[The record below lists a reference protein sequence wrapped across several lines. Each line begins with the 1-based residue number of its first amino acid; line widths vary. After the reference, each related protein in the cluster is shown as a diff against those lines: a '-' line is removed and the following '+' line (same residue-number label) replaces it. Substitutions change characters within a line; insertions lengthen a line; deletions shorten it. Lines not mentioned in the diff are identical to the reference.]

1 MQFIHPTYIL
11 HTGVSVIVLQPS
23 AVLTSYILGVSV
35 IVLQSSAVLTSY
47 ILGVSVIVLQSNAV
61 HTSYIHPTYW
71 GLVS

>member
-11 HTGVSVIVLQPS
+11 HTGVSVIVLQS
-23 AVLTSYILGVSV
+23 N
-35 IVLQSSAVLTSY
+35 AVLTSY